1 MKNQINFKKIIIF
14 SILIIIVILII
25 IFFVKKAYNS
35 SVTGNNIGNKTVE
48 DIKDYILNIS
58 SYEAEIEVT
67 VNTNKNTNKYILK
80 QNCVMPDIFTQEV
93 IKPENIKNLKTIY
106 DGKTLKIE
114 NTKLNL
120 TKIYEEYE
128 NIANNTLFLSTFI
141 ENYKNDDG
149 ATLKTNNEEIILE
162 CSVQNNNK
170 YQEKQILYISK
181 STGMPIRMEIKDFNK
196 NTSVY
201 ILYNGIKI
209 NSINKEN
216 ILAFVLETKI
226 DSI

>member
-1 MKNQINFKKIIIF
+1 MNNQINFKK
-14 SILIIIVILII
+14 LIIILVLIVAI
-25 IFFVKKAYNS
+25 ISLLIFFIKKAYNPS
-35 SVTGNNIGNKTVE
+35 ETGNNIGNKTIE
-48 DIKDYILNIS
+48 DIKNYILNIS

-67 VNTNKNTNKYILK
+67 INSNKNTNKYILK
-80 QNCVMPDIFTQEV
+80 QKCVLPDVFSQEV
-93 IKPENIKNLKTIY
+93 LEPENIKNLKTIY

-114 NTKLNL
+114 NTNLNL
-120 TKIYEEYE
+120 SKIYEEYE

-209 NSINKEN
+209 NSTKREN
-216 ILAFVLETKI
+216 ILAFILERKI

>member
-216 ILAFVLETKI
+216 ILALVLETKI

>member
-1 MKNQINFKKIIIF
+1 LKNQINFKKIIIF

>member
-1 MKNQINFKKIIIF
+1 LKNQINFKKIIIF

-201 ILYNGIKI
+201 ILYNEIKI
-209 NSINKEN
+209 NSTKKED
-216 ILAFVLETKI
+216 ILAFVLERKI